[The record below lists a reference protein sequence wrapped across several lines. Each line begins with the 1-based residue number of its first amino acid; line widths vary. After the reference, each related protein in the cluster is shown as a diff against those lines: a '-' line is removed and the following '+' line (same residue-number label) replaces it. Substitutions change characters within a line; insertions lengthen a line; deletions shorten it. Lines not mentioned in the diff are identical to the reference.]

1 MALKSIG
8 VLRTLLI
15 FVTRCLKG
23 HSFMATQ
30 KELVAVVAKEMGVP
44 IETVTVIDRYLAE
57 AGLRTRAARGRGN
70 TPMTYQ
76 DAANLIIATAWEAN
90 PKDAVRIVTEFRDL
104 KIWRV
109 KETVYADHKFF
120 GETFGEALA
129 NATEIIPLHREE
141 FSASDSDPRHM
152 AVVVTMHRGNETTA
166 NIRLLREGEYYTFE
180 FRQRGATGKV
190 HDLRRTV
197 QFSQITLG
205 YVGEAIA
212 EGFSK

>member
-1 MALKSIG
+1 
-8 VLRTLLI
+8 
-15 FVTRCLKG
+15 
-23 HSFMATQ
+23 MATQ

-90 PKDAVRIVTEFRDL
+90 PKDAVSIVNKFRRL
-104 KIWRV
+104 QIWRV
-109 KETVYADHKFF
+109 KETAFIDPDFF
-120 GETFGEALA
+120 GKTFGEALD
-129 NATEIIPLHREE
+129 NAIEAVPDSREA
-141 FSASDSDPRHM
+141 FSVSDTDPRHM
-152 AVVVTMHRGNETTA
+152 SITVTMYTGLETKA
-166 NIRLLREGEYYTFE
+166 DIQLVKDGRPHTFE
-180 FRQRGATGKV
+180 FHFPNERTDIR
-190 HDLRRTV
+190 DLRRTV
-197 QFSQITLG
+197 QFTQITLG

>member
-1 MALKSIG
+1 
-8 VLRTLLI
+8 
-15 FVTRCLKG
+15 
-23 HSFMATQ
+23 MATQ

-90 PKDAVRIVTEFRDL
+90 PKDAVSIVNKFRRL
-104 KIWRV
+104 QIWRV
-109 KETVYADHKFF
+109 KETAFIDPEFF
-120 GETFGEALA
+120 GKTFGEALD
-129 NATEIIPLHREE
+129 NAIEAVPDSREA
-141 FSASDSDPRHM
+141 FSVSDNDPRHM
-152 AVVVTMHRGNETTA
+152 SITVTMYTGLETKA
-166 NIRLLREGEYYTFE
+166 DIQLVKDGRPHTFE
-180 FRQRGATGKV
+180 FHFPNERTDIR
-190 HDLRRTV
+190 DLRRTV
-197 QFSQITLG
+197 QFTQITLG